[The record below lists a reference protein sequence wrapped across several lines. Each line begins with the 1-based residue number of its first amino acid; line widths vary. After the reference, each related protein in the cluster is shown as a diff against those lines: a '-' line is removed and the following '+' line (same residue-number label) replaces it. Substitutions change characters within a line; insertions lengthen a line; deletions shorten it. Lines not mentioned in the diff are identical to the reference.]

1 MACYRVNF
9 TFTFTTHQQIVWV
22 LISHLFLQR
31 TTCLLNKFVLTVNKC
46 FFVVS
51 HNTVAGVTLSNINP
65 LNAELNPICH
75 LLALL
80 GAHHILH
87 VSGIRVKFV
96 FLSISVCLLSCS
108 SCCTSL
114 LVSRLGHVEHS
125 FLYIFEAIPL
135 QAWTGPEGSRRL
147 RLQGFKTIGT

>member
-51 HNTVAGVTLSNINP
+51 HNTVAAVTLSNINP

-80 GAHHILH
+80 GAPHILH

-108 SCCTSL
+108 SCLHPCLCHAWVMWNT
-114 LVSRLGHVEHS
+114 VSFIYLKQSHYRPG
-125 FLYIFEAIPL
+125 
-135 QAWTGPEGSRRL
+135 QAL
-147 RLQGFKTIGT
+147 RVPGD